1 MTYQF
6 TIDLGVRRCAL
17 ADLLEAL
24 SASDIQ
30 LRAISLSGIGRRT
43 SAVLMTNNDS
53 ATHDLLRAAHYRFS
67 EGEVVITSVPDQP
80 GALAGLIRHLSQDGV
95 VLHGMSLLRWH
106 QGKAELALST
116 DDPDRLRCLLSAHN
130 DGHIVNAG
138 NLAALRMN

>member
-1 MTYQF
+1 MAYQF
-6 TIDLGVRRCAL
+6 TIDLGGEPSAL

-24 SASDIQ
+24 AVSDID
-30 LRAISLSGIGRRT
+30 LRDISVSGIGRRT
-43 SAVLMTNNDS
+43 TAVITTNNDG
-53 ATHDLLRAAHYRFS
+53 ATHHLLRAAHYRFC

-80 GALAGLIRHLSQDGV
+80 GALARLIRHLSEAGV
-95 VLHGMSLLRWH
+95 VLQGMSLLRWH

-130 DGHIVNAG
+130 HGHMVNVG